1 MTDMVTKARVAKL
14 LADWKRRHGR
24 DITMTEL
31 TTEGFTEATV
41 DHLVRSGDLVKYQVT
56 AKGGR
61 RENRFKLPLD
71 PKPLRNL

>member
-1 MTDMVTKARVAKL
+1 MTDMFTKARVVKL

-24 DITMTEL
+24 DISMTEL
-31 TTEGFTEATV
+31 AAEGFAEVIV
-41 DHLVRSGDLVKYQVT
+41 DDLVRSGHLVKYQVT

-71 PKPLRNL
+71 EKPLKNR